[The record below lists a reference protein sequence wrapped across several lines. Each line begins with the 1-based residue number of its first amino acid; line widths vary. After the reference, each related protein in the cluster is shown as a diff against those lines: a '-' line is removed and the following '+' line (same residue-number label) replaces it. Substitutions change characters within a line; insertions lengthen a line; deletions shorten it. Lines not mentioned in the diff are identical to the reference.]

1 MKKIRITDRS
11 GTPKL
16 RFLLEER
23 LPSGAVRI
31 RFRRKGSP
39 TITLNAPPGTD
50 DFMREYLAALEG
62 NAQLLPKQLERRQQA
77 ATGTLRWLITHYY
90 GSAEFKRLNPH
101 TQHVRRLILDKLC
114 QSTDAN
120 GIRRGDKPY
129 AQMEARNVRMLRDE
143 KANTPE
149 AANQIVKMLRQVFA
163 YAVVVDLAKANPA
176 KEVPYL
182 KTGTK
187 GFHTWTMD
195 EVSRFEERHRIGTKA
210 RLALA
215 LMLYTGQRRSDII
228 QFGRQHVKNGWLK
241 ITQQKNRNR
250 APITVEIPVL
260 PELQNIIDASPCGD
274 LTFLVTEFG
283 RPFTSNGFGNWF
295 RDRCI
300 EAGVPG
306 RAHGLR
312 KATATRLAELGATDR
327 EIMAVTGHQTSKE
340 VDRYT
345 KAARQKVLAENAMA
359 RMASTKIERK

>member
-1 MKKIRITDRS
+1 M
-11 GTPKL
+11 
-16 RFLLEER
+16 
-23 LPSGAVRI
+23 
-31 RFRRKGSP
+31 
-39 TITLNAPPGTD
+39 N
-50 DFMREYLAALEG
+50 EYRAALNGTAQPVAKQPEG
-62 NAQLLPKQLERRQQA
+62 RQRA
-77 ATGTLRWLITHYY
+77 AIGTLRGLITQYY
-90 GSAEFKRLNPH
+90 GSAEFKRLEPH

-120 GIRRGDKPY
+120 GVCRGDKLY
-129 AQMEARNVRMLRDE
+129 AQMEARNVRILRDE
-143 KANTPE
+143 KAATPE
-149 AANQIVKMLRQVFA
+149 AANQIVKMLRQVFS
-163 YAVVVDLAKANPA
+163 YAVATDLAKANPA

-182 KTGTK
+182 KPGTE
-187 GFHTWTMD
+187 GFHTWTID
-195 EVSRFEERHRIGTKA
+195 EVYRFEQRHPIGTKA

-250 APITVEIPVL
+250 KPITIEIPVL
-260 PELQNIIDASPCGD
+260 AEMQNIIDASPCGD

-300 EAGVPG
+300 EADVPG

-312 KATATRLAELGATDR
+312 KATATRLAELGASDR

-345 KAARQKVLAENAMA
+345 KAARRKVLAESAMA
-359 RMASTKIERK
+359 RMASTKIEQK

>member
-1 MKKIRITDRS
+1 MKIRITNRS
-11 GTPKL
+11 GASKL
-16 RFLLEER
+16 RFLLQER
-23 LPSGAVRI
+23 LPSGAMRI
-31 RFRRKGSP
+31 RFRRKGLP

-50 DFMREYLAALEG
+50 GFMKEYLAALEG
-62 NAQLLPKQLERRQQA
+62 NAEPLPKRLQRRQQA
-77 ATGTLRWLITHYY
+77 AAGTLRWLIMQYY
-90 GSAEFKRLNPH
+90 GSAEFKRLEAH
-101 TQHVRRLILDKLC
+101 TQHVRRLVLDKLC
-114 QSTDAN
+114 RSTDAN

-129 AQMEARNVRMLRDE
+129 AQMEPRNVRALRDE
-143 KANTPE
+143 RAETPE
-149 AANQIVKMLRQVFA
+149 AANQIVKLLRQVFG
-163 YAVVVDLAKANPA
+163 YAVIAELAKSNPA

-182 KTGTK
+182 RSGSE
-187 GFHTWTMD
+187 GFHSWTID
-195 EVSRFEERHRIGTKA
+195 EVHQFEGRHPIGTKA

-241 ITQQKNRNR
+241 ITQQKNRNW
-250 APITVEIPVL
+250 APITIEIPIL

-312 KATATRLAELGATDR
+312 KATATRLAERGATDR

-345 KAARQKVLAENAMA
+345 KAARRRVLAESAMA

>member
-1 MKKIRITDRS
+1 MKIRITNRS
-11 GTPKL
+11 GASKL
-16 RFLLEER
+16 RFLLQER
-23 LPSGAVRI
+23 LPSGAMRI
-31 RFRRKGSP
+31 RFRRKGLP

-50 DFMREYLAALEG
+50 GFMKEYLAALEG
-62 NAQLLPKQLERRQQA
+62 NAEPLPKRLQRRQQA
-77 ATGTLRWLITHYY
+77 AAGTLRWLIMQYY
-90 GSAEFKRLNPH
+90 GSAEFKRLEAH
-101 TQHVRRLILDKLC
+101 TQHVRRLVLDRLC

-129 AQMEARNVRMLRDE
+129 AQMESRNVRVLRDE
-143 KANTPE
+143 RAETPE
-149 AANQIVKMLRQVFA
+149 AANQIVKVLRQVFG
-163 YAVVVDLAKANPA
+163 YAVVADLAKSNPA

-182 KTGTK
+182 RSSSE
-187 GFHTWTMD
+187 GFHTWTIE
-195 EVSRFEERHRIGTKA
+195 EVARFERRHPIGTKA

-228 QFGRQHVKNGWLK
+228 QLGRQHIKNGWLK
-241 ITQQKNRNR
+241 ITQHKNRR
-250 APITVEIPVL
+250 RKAIVIEIPVL
-260 PELQNIIDASPCGD
+260 AQLQDIIDASPCGD

-300 EAGVPG
+300 EADVPG

-312 KATATRLAELGATDR
+312 KATAARLAELGASHH

-345 KAARQKVLAENAMA
+345 KAAQRKLLAESAMA
-359 RMASTKIERK
+359 RIRGTKIEQK

>member
-1 MKKIRITDRS
+1 MKIRITDRS

-16 RFLLEER
+16 RFLLQER

-50 DFMREYLAALEG
+50 DFMKEYLVALEG
-62 NAQLLPKQLERRQQA
+62 NAQPKKQPERRQHA
-77 ATGTLRWLITHYY
+77 AIGTLRWLIAQYY
-90 GSAEFKRLNPH
+90 GSAEFKRLEPH
-101 TQHVRRLILDKLC
+101 TQHVRRLILDRLC
-114 QSTDAN
+114 QSADAN
-120 GIRRGDKPY
+120 GVRRGDKPY
-129 AQMEARNVRMLRDE
+129 AQMEPRNVRMLRDE
-143 KANTPE
+143 KAETPE
-149 AANQIVKMLRQVFA
+149 AANQVVKMLRQVFA
-163 YAVVVDLAKANPA
+163 YAVVADLAKGNPA

-182 KTGTK
+182 KSGK
-187 GFHTWTMD
+187 EGFHTWTID
-195 EVSRFEERHRIGTKA
+195 EVYRFEERHPIGTKA

-250 APITVEIPVL
+250 APITIEIPIL
-260 PELQNIIDASPCGD
+260 PELQTAIDASPCGD
-274 LTFLVTEFG
+274 LTFLVTEYG

-312 KATATRLAELGATDR
+312 KATATRLAELGASDR
-327 EIMAVTGHQTSKE
+327 EIMAVTGHQTAKE

-345 KAARQKVLAENAMA
+345 KAARRKVLAESAMA
-359 RMASTKIERK
+359 RMAGTKIEQK

>member
-1 MKKIRITDRS
+1 MLNLT
-11 GTPKL
+11 
-16 RFLLEER
+16 R
-23 LPSGAVRI
+23 LH
-31 RFRRKGSP
+31 
-39 TITLNAPPGTD
+39 L
-50 DFMREYLAALEG
+50 
-62 NAQLLPKQLERRQQA
+62 
-77 ATGTLRWLITHYY
+77 
-90 GSAEFKRLNPH
+90 GSAHESQFQGLGINPH

-114 QSTDAN
+114 QSTDSN

-163 YAVVVDLAKANPA
+163 YAVVVDWAKANPA

-195 EVSRFEERHRIGTKA
+195 EVSRFEERHPIGTKA

-250 APITVEIPVL
+250 APITIEIPVL
-260 PELQNIIDASPCGD
+260 PESSERHRCFAVWGPHVLGD
-274 LTFLVTEFG
+274 
-283 RPFTSNGFGNWF
+283 R
-295 RDRCI
+295 I
-300 EAGVPG
+300 
-306 RAHGLR
+306 RAALHIQR
-312 KATATRLAELGATDR
+312 VR
-327 EIMAVTGHQTSKE
+327 
-340 VDRYT
+340 
-345 KAARQKVLAENAMA
+345 
-359 RMASTKIERK
+359 

>member
-23 LPSGAVRI
+23 LPSGALRI

-39 TITLNAPPGTD
+39 TVTLNAPPGTD

-210 RLALA
+210 WLALA

-345 KAARQKVLAENAMA
+345 KAARRKVLAENAMA

>member
-1 MKKIRITDRS
+1 MTIRLADGS
-11 GTPKL
+11 GTFNLKY
-16 RFLLEER
+16 LLQEQ
-23 LPSGAVRI
+23 LPSGRMRI
-31 RFRRKGSP
+31 RFRRKGFA
-39 TITLNAPPGTD
+39 TITLNASPGSDEFMKEYRAALKGEARPGTH
-50 DFMREYLAALEG
+50 RGASGQYAAF
-62 NAQLLPKQLERRQQA
+62 
-77 ATGTLRWLITHYY
+77 GTLRWLTIQYY
-90 GSAEFKRLNPH
+90 GSAEFKRLEAH
-101 TQHVRRLILDKLC
+101 TQHVRRLVLDRLC

-129 AQMEARNVRMLRDE
+129 AQMEPRNVRALRDE
-143 KANTPE
+143 RAETPE
-149 AANQIVKMLRQVFA
+149 AANQIVKVLRQVFG
-163 YAVVVDLAKANPA
+163 YAVVADLAKSNPA

-182 KTGTK
+182 RSSSE
-187 GFHTWTMD
+187 GFHTWTID
-195 EVSRFEERHRIGTKA
+195 EVHRFERRHPIGTKA

-228 QFGRQHVKNGWLK
+228 RLGRQHIKNGWLK
-241 ITQQKNRNR
+241 ITQHKNRSR
-250 APITVEIPVL
+250 KAIVIEIPVL
-260 PELQNIIDASPCGD
+260 AQLQDIIDASPCGD

-312 KATATRLAELGATDR
+312 KATAARLAELGASDR

-345 KAARQKVLAENAMA
+345 KAAQRKLLAESAMA
-359 RMASTKIERK
+359 RIRGTKIEQT

>member
-1 MKKIRITDRS
+1 MKIRITNAS
-11 GTPKL
+11 GTLKL
-16 RFLLEER
+16 RYLLQER

-31 RFRRKGSP
+31 RLRRKGSP

-50 DFMREYLAALEG
+50 AFMKEYLVALEG
-62 NAQLLPKQLERRQQA
+62 NAQPLPKQRERRQHA
-77 ATGTLRWLITHYY
+77 AVGTLRWLTTQYY
-90 GSAEFKRLNPH
+90 GSAEFKRLGPH

-129 AQMEARNVRMLRDE
+129 AHMEARNVRMLRDE
-143 KANTPE
+143 RADTPA

-163 YAVVVDLAKANPA
+163 YAVVVDLAKTNPA

-182 KTGTK
+182 KSGTT
-187 GFHTWTMD
+187 GFHTWTIE
-195 EVSRFEERHRIGTKA
+195 EVYRFEVRHPIGTKA

-215 LMLYTGQRRSDII
+215 LMIYTGQRRSDII

-241 ITQQKNRNR
+241 ITQQKNRIR
-250 APITVEIPVL
+250 APITIEIPVL
-260 PELQNIIDASPCGD
+260 PELQNIINASPCGD

-283 RPFTSNGFGNWF
+283 RPFTSIGFGNWF

-300 EAGVPG
+300 EASVPG

-312 KATATRLAELGATDR
+312 KATATRLAELGASDR

-345 KAARQKVLAENAMA
+345 KAARRKVLAESAMA
-359 RMASTKIERK
+359 RLGSTKIEQK